1 MAKMLDFREVRGTWY
16 KFNFRAIDS
25 DEFRSALAALKG
37 LIPLVE
43 RNWIEEEK
51 CWEVLKT
58 PANERKLVA
67 IFENGRTC
75 IETLKYQLR
84 MFE

>member
-1 MAKMLDFREVRGTWY
+1 MLDFREVRGTWY

-25 DEFRSALAALKG
+25 DEFRGTLAALKE
-37 LIPLVE
+37 IPLEE

-58 PANERKLVA
+58 SENERKLAA

-75 IETLKYQLR
+75 IEALKNQLR
-84 MFE
+84 MF